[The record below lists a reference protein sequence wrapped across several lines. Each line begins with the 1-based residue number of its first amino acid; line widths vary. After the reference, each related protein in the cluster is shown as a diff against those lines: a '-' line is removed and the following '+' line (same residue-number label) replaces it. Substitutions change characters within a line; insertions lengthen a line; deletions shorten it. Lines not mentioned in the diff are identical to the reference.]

1 MNRMLT
7 LTPIRHEAVGAA
19 GDPRAARPGPGV
31 AERARGVRVPTR
43 DRITYQLASL
53 LLEYPTEE
61 LVDRV
66 PMLREAATAGGWRAN
81 RVNRPVLPLLDR
93 LATGPLSG
101 LQAEY
106 VATFDLRRRCCLHLT
121 YYAYGDT
128 RRRGAA
134 LLRLKQ
140 AYAAAGGR
148 LAGDEL
154 PDHLS
159 VLLEFAATVDPAV
172 GRVLL
177 LDHRAGIELLRISL
191 TERRSPYAGVVEAVL
206 ATLPRLTGD
215 GKDVVARLIAEGPP
229 DEEVGFEAMASG
241 SHPWVPAPEDGMPGI
256 GATPRGGAAET
267 RS

>member
-1 MNRMLT
+1 MNRMLHI
-7 LTPIRHEAVGAA
+7 TPLRHENA
-19 GDPRAARPGPGV
+19 GSFDPRAARPGPSV
-31 AERARGVRVPTR
+31 AERARGARVPHR

-61 LVDRV
+61 LVERV
-66 PMLREAATAGGWRAN
+66 PMLRAAATEGGFRAN
-81 RVNRPVLPLLDR
+81 RVNRHLVPLLDR
-93 LATGPLSG
+93 LALVPLAQ

-106 VATFDLRRRCCLHLT
+106 VETFDLRRRCCLHLT

-128 RRRGAA
+128 RRRGLA
-134 LLRLKQ
+134 LLDLKQ

-148 LAGDEL
+148 LAEDEL

-191 TERRSPYAGVVEAVL
+191 TDRRSPYAGVVEAVI
-206 ATLPRLTGD
+206 ATLPALTGD

-229 DEEVGFEAMASG
+229 DEEVGREAFDTASR
-241 SHPWVPAPEDGMPGI
+241 PWVPSPTSGAPDIRPLPDAG
-256 GATPRGGAAET
+256 PR
-267 RS
+267 S